1 MGTKPAV
8 TTTTKV
14 REKRLSNNPFDDQE
28 GRFLVLVNDE
38 EQYSLWPTF
47 ANVPAGWTVTFGGPD
62 GTDRD
67 AALRYVDEHWADMRP
82 RSLRERMDAAADA
95 SSPA

>member
-1 MGTKPAV
+1 MPSERGGHHAHG
-8 TTTTKV
+8 
-14 REKRLSNNPFDDQE
+14 RSALSNNPFDDQD

-47 ANVPAGWTVTFGGPD
+47 AAVPAGWTVVFGGPD

-67 AALRYVDEHWADMRP
+67 SALRYVDETWTDMRP
-82 RSLRERMDAAADA
+82 RSLRERMNDAAADA
-95 SSPA
+95 PSPA

>member
-1 MGTKPAV
+1 
-8 TTTTKV
+8 
-14 REKRLSNNPFDDQE
+14 LSSNPFDDQE

-47 ANVPAGWTVTFGGPD
+47 ANVPSGWTVAFGGPD

-67 AALRYVDEHWADMRP
+67 AALRYVDEQWADMRP
-82 RSLRERMDAAADA
+82 RSLRERMDATTANA

>member
-1 MGTKPAV
+1 M
-8 TTTTKV
+8 
-14 REKRLSNNPFDDQE
+14 SSNPFDDPN

-47 ANVPAGWTVTFGGPD
+47 AAVPAGWTVVFGGPD

-67 AALRYVDEHWADMRP
+67 SALRHVDENWTDMRP
-82 RSLRERMDAAADA
+82 RSLRERMNGASVDAI
-95 SSPA
+95 SPA

>member
-1 MGTKPAV
+1 M
-8 TTTTKV
+8 
-14 REKRLSNNPFDDQE
+14 SSNPFDDQD

-47 ANVPAGWTVTFGGPD
+47 AAVPAGWTVTFGGPD

-67 AALRYVDEHWADMRP
+67 SALRHVDEIWTDMRP
-82 RSLRERMDAAADA
+82 RSLREQMSVAAADA
-95 SSPA
+95 TSKK